1 MVDVPGLVAVGGTLW
16 SNISGRCTRFGGCG
30 WDAVE
35 QHKLVVDVPGL
46 VAVGGM
52 LWSNVSGRCTRF
64 GGCGWDVVE

>member
-35 QHKLVVDVPGL
+35 
-46 VAVGGM
+46 
-52 LWSNVSGRCTRF
+52 
-64 GGCGWDVVE
+64 